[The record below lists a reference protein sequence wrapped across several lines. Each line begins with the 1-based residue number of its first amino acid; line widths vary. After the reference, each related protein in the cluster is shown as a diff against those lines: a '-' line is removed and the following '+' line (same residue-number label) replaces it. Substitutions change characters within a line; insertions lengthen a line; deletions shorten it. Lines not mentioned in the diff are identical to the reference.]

1 MVREAEIV
9 FGAKGSKR
17 GGREEILIGVGIL
30 AHDSETRCLAMAL
43 VRP

>member
-17 GGREEILIGVGIL
+17 GGREEGKGDQIGLPRSGKV
-30 AHDSETRCLAMAL
+30 
-43 VRP
+43 